1 MKFILTTLV
10 ILAFPLMAK
19 CQIKM
24 LPVDSLYLEGISKF
38 YQFAKTTKDEIWPG
52 MELSPVCL
60 YRVDGPA
67 ILYNHPNPPESFT
80 KTGEN
85 TYVGLQNELNLF
97 GATQVKINGILT
109 AIVDYGP
116 DHYSTP
122 EEVYAELFHE
132 VHHVYQRNSIKN
144 IEHDNPANLLIYP
157 EDIYND
163 AIKLFEQQ
171 LLLKMAFT
179 NDKNLFNKYL
189 NQFYSCRIK
198 RGDIIGEKFIKYE
211 KTVENFE
218 GPAFYCEYRFYNSY
232 SSPDKILKKN
242 YSNKHFWSRL
252 NTPYYGRNN
261 LRFRHLASGMAMC
274 YILDRFFSDDW
285 KNEYY
290 SGDTDLFDF
299 FVLKFKPDVVELPDL
314 DVFYS
319 LSDYHT
325 TRLIMQREKDY
336 ELFLNKSGIKVIL
349 EFESTP
355 QFRGFDPMNSIAIN
369 DSIIMHT
376 SFLSLNNANNSLFVN
391 NYEVVTMVNQQIWF
405 VSKVILFLEKKS
417 DLTINGEKIIVS
429 KAGFNLKWEGKI
441 IADEKNK
448 IKIRLK

>member
-1 MKFILTTLV
+1 MKFILTTLLV
-10 ILAFPLMAK
+10 LAFPLMVK

-24 LPVDSLYLEGISKF
+24 LSIDSLYLQGVSKF
-38 YQFAKTTKDEIWPG
+38 YQFAETTKDEIWPG

-67 ILYNHPNPPESFT
+67 ILYNHPNPPASFKKIDE
-80 KTGEN
+80 KTHF
-85 TYVGLQNELNLF
+85 GLQNELNLF
-97 GATQVKINGILT
+97 GATQVKINGVLT
-109 AIVDYGP
+109 AIVNYGLE
-116 DHYSTP
+116 HYSRP

-132 VHHVYQRNSIKN
+132 VHHVFQRNSIKN
-144 IEHDNPANLLIYP
+144 IESDNPAILLNYP
-157 EDIYND
+157 EDINND

-179 NDKNLFNKYL
+179 NDKNQFNKYL
-189 NQFYSCRIK
+189 NQFYSSRIK
-198 RGDIIGEKFIKYE
+198 RGNIIGEKYIKYE

-218 GPAFYCEYRFYNSY
+218 GPAYYCEYRFYNSY
-232 SSPDKILKKN
+232 SSHGKTLKEN
-242 YSNKHFWSRL
+242 YSNKHFWSIL

-261 LRFRHLASGMAMC
+261 LRLRHLASGLAMC
-274 YILDRFFSDDW
+274 YILDRFISDDW

-290 SGDTDLFDF
+290 SGNTDLFDF
-299 FVLKFKPDVVELPDL
+299 FVLKFKPHVVDLPDF

-325 TRLIMQREKDY
+325 TRLILQREQDY

-355 QFRGFDPMNSIAIN
+355 QFRGFDPMSSKAIN
-369 DSIIMHT
+369 DSIILH
-376 SFLSLNNANNSLFVN
+376 SSYLSLNNKDNSLFVKN
-391 NYEVVTMVNQQIWF
+391 NEVATIINQQIWF
-405 VSKVILFLEKKS
+405 VSKVIFFLERES
-417 DLTINGEKIIVS
+417 DLIINGEKIIIS
-429 KAGFNLKWEGKI
+429 KAGLDLKWEGKI

-448 IKIRLK
+448 IKIKLK